1 MSYKKK
7 ANNTKKPAATAKG
20 GKTPIDNLLNSAE
33 ILESMKRPASSS
45 GIRLPIPQAG
55 LSKQYNVT
63 RTASATTGTKI
74 KQNTAS
80 SSNYAPPAKR
90 QRVTT
95 NLPTTNIQ
103 GNMQN
108 APVRGTYSQVT
119 RQTNTSLPGVSQ
131 KTSFPQHANT
141 STKVALPAPN
151 NSSQIP
157 QKSNAVPTRKNP
169 SRSASLSPVTK
180 PNSQMVP
187 VPQKFKPK
195 ENKEDKISKANAI
208 VKDDITVPSTSPSDI
223 YDAMIGEISDLLQA
237 AQEAQ
242 AFGRMKMSATYQ
254 LLAHTR
260 LVGLGKRFDG
270 FLVHNNNGLEPS
282 TISGS
287 MTPLPVS
294 PTTTPASSKMQS
306 KQPRVLKFPDD
317 ASNQPHPSSNS
328 KTASSRKPNAKDI
341 QDAQESLAK
350 ILPTGVD
357 LDDSMMEH
365 LARAA
370 MELHNKRTGKGLLH
384 ERQENKQPTPKPPI
398 TKHAITNLNN
408 IVASTHME
416 QPGGVAWT
424 EVEKRKFFEGVH
436 IFGDTNANAI
446 AAHIGTR
453 TSTEVKSHLRNMS
466 ARTRIEIQ
474 ITTPIEEQITKKEAE
489 KNLEQKPEGD
499 NEDQTSSTTKLRRGK
514 KAGSRAMLTVANPV
528 FDAKKMVQ
536 GKI

>member
-7 ANNTKKPAATAKG
+7 ANNAKKSAATAKG
-20 GKTPIDNLLNSAE
+20 GKTPIESLLNSAE
-33 ILESMKRPASSS
+33 ILESMKKPASSS

-74 KQNTAS
+74 KQNTS
-80 SSNYAPPAKR
+80 SSSSSYAPPAKR
-90 QRVTT
+90 QRAAT
-95 NLPTTNIQ
+95 NTPSTNVQ

-108 APVRGTYSQVT
+108 APVRGTYSKVT
-119 RQTNTSLPGVSQ
+119 RYTNPSLPAVNQ
-131 KTSFPQHANT
+131 KTSLPQHANT

-151 NSSQIP
+151 NSSQII
-157 QKSNAVPTRKNP
+157 QKGKALPTRKNP
-169 SRSASLSPVTK
+169 SRSASHSPASEPKT
-180 PNSQMVP
+180 QMVP

-195 ENKEDKISKANAI
+195 ESKDDKISKANSI
-208 VKDDITVPSTSPSDI
+208 VKDDAIAPSTSPSDI
-223 YDAMIGEISDLLQA
+223 YDAMIGEISNLLQA

-270 FLVHNNNGLEPS
+270 FLVHNKNGLEPS
-282 TISGS
+282 IISGS

-294 PTTTPASSKMQS
+294 PTTTPSSKMQS

-317 ASNQPHPSSNS
+317 ASSKPHPSNNS
-328 KTASSRKPNAKDI
+328 KTATSRKPNAKDI
-341 QDAQESLAK
+341 QDAQESLSK

-384 ERQENKQPTPKPPI
+384 ERQENKQPAPKPPI

-489 KNLEQKPEGD
+489 KNLEQKREGD
-499 NEDQTSSTTKLRRGK
+499 NEDQVSSTTKLRRGK
-514 KAGSRAMLTVANPV
+514 KSGSRAMLTVANPV